1 MYVAHLDIML
11 QMGFSQEEIEESLI
25 KQKYNEVMATY
36 LLLDYR
42 NSEVHTYINTRVVL
56 IMIMVIHFCADVC
69 LKILICSLTK
79 VLTCR

>member
-1 MYVAHLDIML
+1 MYVGHLDIML

-42 NSEVHTYINTRVVL
+42 NSEVPTYINTL
-56 IMIMVIHFCADVC
+56 ILYCPHFFA
-69 LKILICSLTK
+69 LTH
-79 VLTCR
+79 V